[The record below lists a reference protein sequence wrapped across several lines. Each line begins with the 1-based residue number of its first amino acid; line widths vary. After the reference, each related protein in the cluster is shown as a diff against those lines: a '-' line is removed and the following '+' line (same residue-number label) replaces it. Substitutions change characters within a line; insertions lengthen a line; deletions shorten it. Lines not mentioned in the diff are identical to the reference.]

1 LWSTR
6 GNRIIEIAII
16 VIGGAIIS
24 FLNTLWLKH
33 VLIKQIEIIAKNN
46 EMNILKQ
53 SKVTNISDKMNS
65 KI

>member
-1 LWSTR
+1 LWNTR
-6 GNRIIEIAII
+6 GNRIIEIAVI

-24 FLNTLWLKH
+24 FLNTLWLKQ

-53 SKVTNISDKMNS
+53 SKVTNISEKMNS
-65 KI
+65 KA

>member
-1 LWSTR
+1 LWSTK

-24 FLNTLWLKH
+24 FLNTLWLKQ

>member
-1 LWSTR
+1 LWNTR

-24 FLNTLWLKH
+24 LLNTLWLKQ
-33 VLIKQIEIIAKNN
+33 VLIKQIRIIAKNN

-65 KI
+65 KA